1 MLKENGEHSLLL
13 LAANDPQMNF
23 TQIHERLRLEMLRR
37 IQRGTLSVSLLSR
50 QTSMGQSH
58 LSNFLR
64 GHRKLSLAAMD
75 RILTA
80 QHLTASDLLPV
91 MARTPKP
98 AATEEEG
105 AVPVV
110 THAAALFEPH
120 IRPSAVQSMLYLPSG
135 VLASI
140 RSRSSNTHRAWQ
152 RFVAVRI
159 SAIDA
164 PPMEPLVLPDATVL
178 IDRHYNSFTPYRPY
192 RPNLYA
198 VRHDSHL
205 KLRYVELELNRLVLR
220 PLNIA
225 YPVELIDADQWE
237 SPSEPLVG
245 RVALIIND
253 L

>member
-1 MLKENGEHSLLL
+1 
-13 LAANDPQMNF
+13 
-23 TQIHERLRLEMLRR
+23 
-37 IQRGTLSVSLLSR
+37 
-50 QTSMGQSH
+50 
-58 LSNFLR
+58 
-64 GHRKLSLAAMD
+64 
-75 RILTA
+75 
-80 QHLTASDLLPV
+80 
-91 MARTPKP
+91 
-98 AATEEEG
+98 
-105 AVPVV
+105 
-110 THAAALFEPH
+110 
-120 IRPSAVQSMLYLPSG
+120 
-135 VLASI
+135 
-140 RSRSSNTHRAWQ
+140 
-152 RFVAVRI
+152 
-159 SAIDA
+159 
-164 PPMEPLVLPDATVL
+164 MEPLVLPDATVL